1 MSIDPRERTKQSLG
15 DDLDRRRIIT
25 RSIWFTVPGTY
36 AVIGAAYAIIPPLPG
51 LEEASQRLLLTVR
64 WLLVAFI
71 PYAAVCLT
79 ILYLR
84 YAEGAHNPLASV
96 ESERLKIHCRAMQ
109 NTLEQLVWFALCI
122 VPLASYLSSAQA
134 RLVPILCV
142 FFAIARFVYWWGYF
156 RNGTLG
162 RSPGV
167 QLTFALNIPLL
178 VMALGRFIR
187 DLASSLT

>member
-1 MSIDPRERTKQSLG
+1 MLSPQH
-15 DDLDRRRIIT
+15 
-25 RSIWFTVPGTY
+25 P
-36 AVIGAAYAIIPPLPG
+36 
-51 LEEASQRLLLTVR
+51 
-64 WLLVAFI
+64 
-71 PYAAVCLT
+71 
-79 ILYLR
+79 
-84 YAEGAHNPLASV
+84 HNPLAGG

-109 NTLEQLVWFALCI
+109 NTHEQLVWFAFCI
-122 VPLASYLSSAQA
+122 VPLASYLSPAQA